1 MSANKML
8 VGKIMRGGAI
18 VIAVVLAVLG
28 YSTHMAR
35 QVKASVADANR
46 MIAMRDHTT
55 QAMIWATDYALTWK
69 QESKDRIASSAEV
82 GKKTLKEMRESYKD
96 NAAMLTR
103 IELLEKRFN
112 EFQTQ
117 GAQMADAYIKYDRV
131 VGNSYIDAYHEAGDK
146 LEKSSTELIDVF
158 RRETNRALD
167 RSILVSIIAAI
178 LIFIVILFPT
188 YFFTTATVNQ
198 IKNLISFGNDIGEG
212 NLTRSLEVDRG
223 DELGLLAQCFNAFT
237 ARLNDIV
244 QRLLDTTGILTKSA
258 KGMGE
263 SATRM
268 KESASKQSNQTG
280 QVSRAL
286 GELNKTVAEVA
297 RNSQRAAE
305 AAKQAAEEAKGGGE
319 VVEQTV
325 HGMQIISK
333 AVQASTQV
341 VHALGK
347 SSDQIGAIIKTIE
360 DIADQTN
367 LLALNAAIE
376 AARAGD
382 QGRGF
387 AVVAD
392 EVRKLAERTTQATK
406 EIADMIGTIQ
416 QDTKGVVLSMEE
428 GGKEV
433 TRGVDLANRAGEAL
447 RRIVVMV
454 GQMTDMVSQIAAA
467 AEEHSAT
474 TEEIS
479 ASVELVS
486 NLSQGFTD
494 DAGKTYTASMELQAM
509 ADTLNGIVQNF
520 KLRKKV

>member
-1 MSANKML
+1 MKERML
-8 VGKIMRGGAI
+8 IGKIMSGAG
-18 VIAVVLAVLG
+18 VIIAIILAVLG
-28 YSTHMAR
+28 YNTYTANN
-35 QVKASVADANR
+35 VKSSVADARN
-46 MIAMRDHTT
+46 MTEMRGHIN
-55 QAMIWATDYALTWK
+55 QAIIWETDYALTWK
-69 QESKDRIASSAEV
+69 QESKAKIASTVENA
-82 GKKTLKEMRESYKD
+82 KQTLKLLRVSYKD
-96 NAAMLTR
+96 NPAIMTR
-103 IELLEKRFN
+103 IDEMEKLFA
-112 EFQTQ
+112 EYQTQ

-131 VGNSYIDAYHEAGDK
+131 VGNSYIDAYHAAGEK
-146 LEKSSTELIDVF
+146 LEKSASELIMIFDK
-158 RRETNRALD
+158 EASKALNRG
-167 RSILVSIIAAI
+167 ILVSVLAAF
-178 LIFIVILFPT
+178 LVFVVIVLPT
-188 YFFTTATVNQ
+188 YSFTTATVNQ

-223 DELGLLAQCFNAFT
+223 DELGLLAKCFNAFT
-237 ARLNDIV
+237 ARLNDVV

-486 NLSQGFTD
+486 SLSQGFTD

-520 KLRKKV
+520 KLRQK

>member
-1 MSANKML
+1 MGTNRML
-8 VGKIMRGGAI
+8 MGKIMLGAGIIIAI
-18 VIAVVLAVLG
+18 VVTVLG
-28 YSTHMAR
+28 YNTYTSSN
-35 QVKASVADANR
+35 VKASVSDSR
-46 MIAMRDHTT
+46 KMIQMREFVNDLV
-55 QAMIWATDYALTWK
+55 IWSTDYALTWK
-69 QESKDRIASSAEV
+69 AESKDRITKSAD
-82 GKKTLKEMRESYKD
+82 GAKATLDALRVAYKND
-96 NAAMLTR
+96 AATLGR
-103 IELLEKRFN
+103 IVELEKLFN
-112 EFQTQ
+112 DFQTK
-117 GAQMADAYIKYDRV
+117 GAETAEAYIKYDRV
-131 VGNSYIDAYHEAGDK
+131 VGNSYIDNYHLAGEN
-146 LEKSSTELIDVF
+146 LQKSAAELIEIFDTQ
-158 RRETNRALD
+158 TNKALN
-167 RSILVSIIAAI
+167 RGILISVIAAVVVFLVII
-178 LIFIVILFPT
+178 LPT
-188 YFFTTATVNQ
+188 YSFTTSTVNQ
-198 IKNLISFGNDIGEG
+198 IKSLITFGNDIGEG
-212 NLTRSLEVDRG
+212 NLTQTLEVDRG
-223 DELGLLAQCFNAFT
+223 DELGLLAKCFNAFT
-237 ARLNDIV
+237 ARLNDII

-268 KESASKQSNQTG
+268 KDSASKQSNQTG
-280 QVSRAL
+280 QVSKAL
-286 GELNKTVAEVA
+286 GELNRTVAEVA

-305 AAKQAAEEAKGGGE
+305 AAKQAAAEAKGGGE

-333 AVQASTQV
+333 AVAASTSV

-347 SSDQIGAIIKTIE
+347 SSDQIGAIIKVIE

-433 TRGVDLANRAGEAL
+433 TRGVELSSRAGESL

-454 GQMTDMVSQIAAA
+454 GQVTDMVSQIAAA

-479 ASVELVS
+479 ASVEMVS
-486 NLSQGFTD
+486 NLSQGFTE
-494 DAGKTYTASMELQAM
+494 DANKTYTASMELQSM
-509 ADTLNGIVQNF
+509 SDKLNGIVQNF
-520 KLRKKV
+520 KLRESA